1 MSVADIGP
9 QEHEF
14 ERTPPHDISAE
25 QGVLGGMLLSPDAI
39 AEVVEMLRTPDFYR
53 PAHQIIYDVILD
65 LYGRGDPADAVTV
78 AGELT
83 KNGEIGRIGGAPY
96 LHTLI
101 SLVPTAANAGY
112 YAKIVHERSILRR
125 LVETG
130 TRIVQ
135 MGYAAD
141 GADADDILDRAQAE
155 VFAIAEKRAGEDYVA
170 LSEIMPGALD
180 EIEAIGSRGGQMV
193 GCPTGFA
200 DLDALTNGLHPGQMI
215 VVAARPAMGKAT
227 SLDTSLPTP
236 FGWTT
241 MGEVSV
247 GDYLIGADGKPTRVV
262 AATDVMHGRPCYE
275 IEFSDGEVIT
285 VDAQHQWRTTTEGD
299 ASREA
304 TRLPGRRPSAGE
316 ARQPLL
322 TVAEVA
328 CRGPLTGDGNTR
340 LRATA
345 GALGRSGHR
354 LDTDGRPATSQQT
367 NVLASRDA
375 ALAHAAN
382 RRSLGTGP
390 VCGAP
395 ADSLLQG
402 DNPRDPFQRI
412 ETTEQ
417 IFAALAG
424 GPRRAV
430 EFAASFDLPEADLPI
445 DPYVL
450 GAWLGAGDDDEF
462 RITCLDG
469 SVITQ
474 IEATGQEVAAEA
486 VFGSH
491 LLSDARGRFASLG
504 LLGGKHI
511 PSRYLR
517 ASAAQRRALLAGVLD
532 VCGHISMDGRVDVAV
547 PSARLAG
554 DMRELLLSLGH
565 GVAMTPDPAREDL
578 FQIGF
583 VPAETVFRLPRKAA
597 RQRAGVHP
605 PVRHIVDVRPV
616 ESVPVRCVQVDN
628 DDHMYLA
635 GRSCIPTHNSTLA
648 LDFARAA
655 SIKHGLTSAFFSLE
669 MGRNEITMRLL
680 SAEARVALHAMRSG
694 TMQDEDWT
702 RLARRMSE
710 VAEAPLFIDDSPNM
724 SMMEI
729 RAKCRRLKQQHDL
742 RLVIIDYLQLMTS
755 GKRVESRQVEVSE
768 FSRSLKLLAKE
779 LGVPVIALSQLN
791 RGPEQRTDKKPMVSD
806 LRESGCVTASTRI
819 MRADTNEEVTMGELV
834 ASGARDVPVWA
845 LDERLKY
852 VPRTMTHAF
861 SSGRKE
867 AFRVRLASGKEVEAT
882 ANHPFLT
889 YGGWKPLGELSP
901 GSRVAASR
909 HVPPPM
915 EPVAWPE
922 ARVILLAH
930 LIGDGSFVERQP
942 IRYAGKDEACLEAVV
957 RAAEHFGIKAVRDE
971 DEAARVTTLR
981 LPAPYRL
988 THGRR
993 NPIAEWLDDL
1003 GLFGKRS
1010 HEKFVPSPVFG
1021 LRKEQV
1027 ALFLRHLWATDGCVH
1042 WDTER
1047 RRATV
1052 YYASTSRQLVDD
1064 VSRLLLRFGI
1074 ISRVERVT
1082 KGAYRPG
1089 YQLHVDGAEN
1099 QLAFFEAVRVHGAR
1113 GIIASQAAERLRDI
1127 RSNTNRDT
1135 IPREVWDDVRKLIA
1149 DRRMAHREFA
1159 AAIGTRFSGSALS
1172 KRAPSRERL
1181 SRVATVLDSAELD
1194 LLCTN
1199 DVFWDEIVEIE
1210 SIGEQEVYDATVMG
1224 LHNFVAN
1231 GMALHNSIEQDADM
1245 VILLHREDAY
1255 EKESPRAGEADL
1267 IVAKHRNGPTATVT
1281 VAFQG
1286 HYSRFVDMAQ

>member
-1 MSVADIGP
+1 MGGRGRRRARNEGGVAVSVADIGP

-25 QGVLGGMLLSPDAI
+25 QGVLGGMLLSQDAI

-112 YAKIVHERSILRR
+112 YAKIVHERAILRR

-141 GADADDILDRAQAE
+141 GADADEILDRAQAE

-227 SLDTSLPTP
+227 SLDTPLPTP

-247 GDYLIGADGKPTRVV
+247 GDHLIGADGKPTRVV

-275 IEFSDGEVIT
+275 IEFSDGEVI
-285 VDAQHQWRTTTEGD
+285 VADAQHQWRTVTDASDPGFPGGSAGTARRSALAGHRAARLRTPAGSGTGSGPRPHRLAAGAPRTHALDPRGAEPARVPSHLTASRIVPTGPSHGGRAGGD
-299 ASREA
+299 ASEDV
-304 TRLPGRRPSAGE
+304 TDS
-316 ARQPLL
+316 
-322 TVAEVA
+322 TH
-328 CRGPLTGDGNTR
+328 
-340 LRATA
+340 A
-345 GALGRSGHR
+345 GAAVH
-354 LDTDGRPATSQQT
+354 
-367 NVLASRDA
+367 
-375 ALAHAAN
+375 
-382 RRSLGTGP
+382 
-390 VCGAP
+390 
-395 ADSLLQG
+395 
-402 DNPRDPFQRI
+402 RI

-417 IFAALAG
+417 IFWARNGSPRRVALA
-424 GPRRAV
+424 
-430 EFAASFDLPEADLPI
+430 AAFDLPTADLPL

-450 GAWLGAGDDDEF
+450 GAWLGAGDDDGA
-462 RITCLDG
+462 RITCPDAT
-469 SVITQ
+469 VIDQ
-474 IEATGQEVAAEA
+474 IEGTGQEVAAEA
-486 VFGSH
+486 LFGCH
-491 LLSDARGRFASLG
+491 LLPGLAERLASLG

-517 ASAAQRRALLAGVLD
+517 ASAAQRGALLAGLLD
-532 VCGHISMDGRVDVAV
+532 VLGHVSADGRVTVAL

-554 DMRELLLSLGH
+554 DVRELLLSLGH
-565 GVAMTPDPAREDL
+565 DAALTAEPAGKDL
-578 FQIGF
+578 WQIDF
-583 VPAETVFRLPRKAA
+583 VPAGTVFRLPRKAS
-597 RQRAGVHP
+597 RQRAGVRP
-605 PVRHIVDVRPV
+605 QARRIVDVRPV

-628 DDHMYLA
+628 TDHMYLA

-806 LRESGCVTASTRI
+806 LRESG
-819 MRADTNEEVTMGELV
+819 
-834 ASGARDVPVWA
+834 
-845 LDERLKY
+845 
-852 VPRTMTHAF
+852 
-861 SSGRKE
+861 
-867 AFRVRLASGKEVEAT
+867 
-882 ANHPFLT
+882 
-889 YGGWKPLGELSP
+889 
-901 GSRVAASR
+901 
-909 HVPPPM
+909 
-915 EPVAWPE
+915 
-922 ARVILLAH
+922 
-930 LIGDGSFVERQP
+930 
-942 IRYAGKDEACLEAVV
+942 
-957 RAAEHFGIKAVRDE
+957 
-971 DEAARVTTLR
+971 
-981 LPAPYRL
+981 
-988 THGRR
+988 
-993 NPIAEWLDDL
+993 
-1003 GLFGKRS
+1003 
-1010 HEKFVPSPVFG
+1010 
-1021 LRKEQV
+1021 
-1027 ALFLRHLWATDGCVH
+1027 
-1042 WDTER
+1042 
-1047 RRATV
+1047 
-1052 YYASTSRQLVDD
+1052 
-1064 VSRLLLRFGI
+1064 
-1074 ISRVERVT
+1074 
-1082 KGAYRPG
+1082 
-1089 YQLHVDGAEN
+1089 
-1099 QLAFFEAVRVHGAR
+1099 
-1113 GIIASQAAERLRDI
+1113 
-1127 RSNTNRDT
+1127 
-1135 IPREVWDDVRKLIA
+1135 
-1149 DRRMAHREFA
+1149 
-1159 AAIGTRFSGSALS
+1159 
-1172 KRAPSRERL
+1172 
-1181 SRVATVLDSAELD
+1181 
-1194 LLCTN
+1194 
-1199 DVFWDEIVEIE
+1199 
-1210 SIGEQEVYDATVMG
+1210 
-1224 LHNFVAN
+1224 
-1231 GMALHNSIEQDADM
+1231 SIEQDADM